1 MTRNFKFMKAIIT
14 QRINTFLAKHYKLK
28 IRVWSIRYGS
38 CVVPC
43 LLLYLFY
50 VLDNHA
56 FISFQKNDYI
66 EDMVL
71 SGNQFDNVAGIF
83 IGKALGKYM

>member
-1 MTRNFKFMKAIIT
+1 
-14 QRINTFLAKHYKLK
+14 
-28 IRVWSIRYGS
+28 
-38 CVVPC
+38 
-43 LLLYLFY
+43 LFY
-50 VLDNHA
+50 VLDSHA

-71 SGNQFDNVAGIF
+71 SGNQFDNVAGMF